1 MHVSHLGA
9 FFKGSDTR
17 LGVFYPHHTLIAIFP
32 GIDRAE
38 TAKQQLRG
46 AGFSE
51 DEVVAASGGDLVEL
65 VHEESAR
72 SGLFGYLV
80 TELSRFLNTEATY
93 TDHDLARAKRGAALL
108 AVHCGCERTKNAA
121 WRLVAPTEPLAARY
135 YALDGI
141 EHLAG
146 EV

>member
-1 MHVSHLGA
+1 MHMSHLGA

-17 LGVFYPHHTLIAIFP
+17 LGVFYPQRTLIAIFP
-32 GIDRAE
+32 SIDRAE

-46 AGFSE
+46 AGYSE
-51 DEVVAASGGDLVEL
+51 DEVVAASGADLVEL
-65 VHEESAR
+65 VHEESAK
-72 SGLFGYLV
+72 SGLFGHLI
-80 TELSRFLNTEATY
+80 TELSRFLATEATY
-93 TDHDLARAKRGAALL
+93 TDRDLARAKRGAAVL
-108 AVHCGCERTKNAA
+108 AVHCGCERTKNNA
-121 WRLVAPTEPLAARY
+121 WRLLAPMEPLAARY